1 MMYGCRNFYFML
13 DSYPVVSKTR
23 TPNKQTAPLG
33 IGSRCATMHRLE
45 NYKACKETGVITE
58 QTPRSEMPL
67 AKPRTKTDRKNTN
80 TLGKQHHSSPKSTYH
95 PHCCASYCEHHHSS
109 FIACTTR
116 GDKTSHGLLPTV
128 LVSPLRA
135 IPYKRLRPLCT
146 ISFFPFFFYFFYFLF
161 FLLFCLFVYFP
172 LSLLFYLFRSFG
184 WFRLPG
190 WLVE

>member
-80 TLGKQHHSSPKSTYH
+80 FRQTTSLIVQIDLSSTLPRPPT
-95 PHCCASYCEHHHSS
+95 ANT
-109 FIACTTR
+109 ITR
-116 GDKTSHGLLPTV
+116 
-128 LVSPLRA
+128 R
-135 IPYKRLRPLCT
+135 
-146 ISFFPFFFYFFYFLF
+146 
-161 FLLFCLFVYFP
+161 
-172 LSLLFYLFRSFG
+172 SLLVQLAGTKHRTTCCPRC
-184 WFRLPG
+184 W
-190 WLVE
+190 